1 VSQERTCDAS
11 ACHANPLEKAAFQPR
26 RDKRVTRN
34 GQERKPVILSDE
46 LTGQA
51 SGGVAAAWRPGLA
64 KFLHNDAIGENAR

>member
-11 ACHANPLEKAAFQPR
+11 ARRANTLEKAAFQPR

-34 GQERKPVILSDE
+34 ARERKPVILTDE

-51 SGGVAAAWRPGLA
+51 SGGVGAAWGPGLA
-64 KFLHNDAIGENAR
+64 KFLHNDAIGENAG